1 MAQNQMNKLVW
12 IVNTISKAGKISFEG
27 INRKWRENEFLSG
40 GQEMIKRT
48 FYKWRDS
55 IFDTFG
61 LIIECEQ
68 GGLYRYYIR
77 NSSELRNGSL
87 ENCLLRTYSI
97 SNSLIESKSIKD
109 KIVLEDIPS
118 GVNFLAPIIDAMKT
132 GAMIHI
138 TYFNYRRG
146 DTLKHYVM
154 PLCVKLFHQRWYV
167 VGRSWPSGYTSVF
180 CLDRIVDFRLSS
192 HKFVYPEDFDAEEF
206 FQGCFGVIADTTIP
220 VEHVVLKATADQSS
234 YLRDLPMHATQIER
248 ERHEDYSIFE
258 LDIRP
263 TYDFK
268 QEILKYVEK
277 LEVLKPVWLREEIA
291 GIVQRMLNKYNN
303 KETE

>member
-12 IVNTISKAGKISFEG
+12 IVNTISKAGKISFED

-48 FYKWRDS
+48 FHKWRDS

-87 ENCLLRTYSI
+87 ENWLLRTYSI

-118 GVNFLAPIIDAMKT
+118 GVNFLAP
-132 GAMIHI
+132 
-138 TYFNYRRG
+138 
-146 DTLKHYVM
+146 
-154 PLCVKLFHQRWYV
+154 
-167 VGRSWPSGYTSVF
+167 
-180 CLDRIVDFRLSS
+180 
-192 HKFVYPEDFDAEEF
+192 
-206 FQGCFGVIADTTIP
+206 
-220 VEHVVLKATADQSS
+220 
-234 YLRDLPMHATQIER
+234 MHATQIER

-268 QEILKYVEK
+268 QEILKYGEK
-277 LEVLKPVWLREEIA
+277 LEVLKPVWLREEIV
-291 GIVQRMLNKYNN
+291 GIVQRMLNKYSN
-303 KETE
+303 KLGRR